1 MGAKPRERLGPVTE
15 FQIIVLVIAVAVTLL
30 FCAIPVGIAWGRS
43 HPDLRTIAKLSPL
56 TILSF
61 ALWFALIVWAATDKR
76 NDSVVSR
83 YIEKVRERNLGPWII
98 GGLVVLG
105 IAGGAASLMYQ

>member
-1 MGAKPRERLGPVTE
+1 MSET
-15 FQIIVLVIAVAVTLL
+15 QIITIVALVALL
-30 FCAIPVGIAWGRS
+30 LLICAIPVIIAWLRK

-56 TILSF
+56 SILSF

-76 NDSVVSR
+76 NDTVVSR

-98 GGLVVLG
+98 GGLVIVGL
-105 IAGGAASLMYQ
+105 AGGAFSLLYQ

>member
-1 MGAKPRERLGPVTE
+1 MTE
-15 FQIIVLVIAVAVTLL
+15 FQIIVIVIAVGVLLL
-30 FCAIPVGIAWGRS
+30 FCAIPVAIAWGRK

-56 TILSF
+56 AILSF
-61 ALWFALIVWAATDKR
+61 ALWLALIVWAATDKR
-76 NDSVVSR
+76 NDTVVSR

-105 IAGGAASLMYQ
+105 VGGTALSMMYQ